1 MKFHPGEYLKD
12 ELEARKLPVRMMA
25 RMSGLSADQINNI
38 INEKENITPE
48 IAQGI
53 SRALGTSAETW
64 LKLQKSFDG

>member
-48 IAQGI
+48 IAQSI

>member
-48 IAQGI
+48 IAQCI